1 MSPDRFENYTLMS
14 EIGPTSSPKASRKF
28 EFKKS
33 PVKQRKAKTDV
44 RVFTLGQFKERE
56 RNKGCYLHVDL
67 EGTDFPIQKDDQFL
81 ETKGLKLT
89 DEEKYELCWNH
100 AAGVHVARTKS
111 KRHFHLIC
119 DLI

>member
-1 MSPDRFENYTLMS
+1 MSPDIFDNYTLMS

-89 DEEKYELCWNH
+89 DEEISTSC
-100 AAGVHVARTKS
+100 AGTMQLAFMSQGRNRSVTS
-111 KRHFHLIC
+111 T
-119 DLI
+119 

>member
-14 EIGPTSSPKASRKF
+14 EIGPTSSPKASLKF

-33 PVKQRKAKTDV
+33 TVKQRKAKTDV

-56 RNKGCYLHVDL
+56 RKGCYLHVDL

-89 DEEKYELCWNH
+89 DEEISTSC
-100 AAGVHVARTKS
+100 AGTRDPAFMSRRRNRSVTS
-111 KRHFHLIC
+111 T
-119 DLI
+119 

>member
-14 EIGPTSSPKASRKF
+14 EIGPTSSPKASLKF

-33 PVKQRKAKTDV
+33 TVKQRKAKTDV

-56 RNKGCYLHVDL
+56 RKGCYLHVDL

-89 DEEKYELCWNH
+89 DEEISTSC
-100 AAGVHVARTKS
+100 AGTMQPAFMS
-111 KRHFHLIC
+111 QG
-119 DLI
+119 